1 MDKILIKNFLTEK
14 QRKTL
19 LKEVKLFLVDCN
31 KEFPEQ
37 AKKGRFPGLQT
48 GPLMQ
53 QESSFEWYHTHLLD
67 TLYQKMNIHFTID
80 KSWAN
85 WTNGK
90 KRDIAWHD
98 HAYVPYVCVY
108 YIKTF
113 PLFSNGTLFEDGLF
127 KSPQNS
133 LLIFAGKDR
142 HTTPHSPLR
151 FGRYTMSSNLM
162 KGLLSCYLKFDK
174 GR

>member
-48 GPLMQ
+48 GQSMH
-53 QESSFEWYHTHLLD
+53 QEPSFQWYHTHLLN
-67 TLYQKMNIHFTID
+67 TLYKKLNIYYEGENVTRRLRINM
-80 KSWAN
+80 SWGN

-90 KRDIAWHD
+90 RRDVAWHT
-98 HAYVPYVCVY
+98 HSNFPYACVY
-108 YIKTF
+108 YIQSF
-113 PLFSNGTLFEDGLF
+113 PLFSNGTWFEDGLF
-127 KSPQNS
+127 KAPQNS
-133 LLIFAGKDR
+133 LLIFDGKDR
-142 HTTPHSPLR
+142 HTAPPSPLR
-151 FGRYTMSSNLM
+151 FGRYTMSSNLI
-162 KGLLSCYLKFDK
+162 FDK
-174 GR
+174 DG